1 MNITDEMLTAAITK
15 AVEAGLLPRR
25 SLREDITEARLLMR
39 DILKAALAPM
49 RQTKPVV
56 ETSPFLVS
64 GFRARDLLTALPAE
78 RPEFLHAVEEQNQA

>member
-49 RQTKPVV
+49 RQTKPIV

-64 GFRARDLLTALPAE
+64 GFRARDLLAE